1 MILSDA
7 ATIDHYTDTGVWGG
21 ATIDEIFRNTVQNVR
36 DMRALAD
43 AANRSEITGQDALE
57 LNYGDLD
64 AAIDRLAG
72 HFIKIG
78 LMPGDIVAAQL
89 PNTIEQI
96 VLILAASRSGVIV
109 SPLPLMWREYE
120 LAKSLPLIAPKAII
134 SATNIAGR
142 NHADM
147 MRYVA
152 AETISVRFVLAFG
165 EGHLDGVEPLD
176 WIFAS
181 NDAPDEDVEWPE
193 VSANNVLTIC
203 WASGRHAAPSPV
215 PRSHN
220 QWIAAGLMN
229 LLESDIRQG
238 ATLLSPYPLSGL
250 VPIGVFFM
258 PWLLSGGTLLLHHP
272 FDLGYFV
279 EQLQTQDVEFTALPP
294 SVVDVLKAEQVFQN
308 AKSLSAIG
316 CIWPS
321 PYLPANAH
329 KRGTNL
335 PVPVIDIR
343 GFGEMAYFAR
353 KRHSNDRPGLIP
365 HGECCAPSGAAS
377 GPLLMTTRVRGGAM
391 QNGNE
396 TSLLAGDL
404 MIKSAMMFD
413 AYYPGAVPGADEP
426 TLERDAHGF
435 VNTGMR
441 CRFVGSSKP
450 SIDCTR
456 RENSVIYHG
465 GMAMSA
471 TELDLL
477 YSEHEKLADAAAF
490 TFEDAVM
497 GDRIMAA
504 VVPSPGA
511 DISLDEFVNWLNER
525 RVAACKIPDRLVV
538 VKTIPRNANGDVLR
552 DQMLDEI

>member
-21 ATIDEIFRNTVQNVR
+21 ATIDQIFRNTVQNAR
-36 DMRALAD
+36 DVRALAD
-43 AANRSEITGQDALE
+43 AANRSEVTGQDALE

-64 AAIDRLAG
+64 AAVDRLAG

-89 PNTIEQI
+89 PNTIEQV
-96 VLILAASRSGVIV
+96 VLLLAASRSGVIV

-120 LAKSLPLIAPKAII
+120 LSRTLPLIAPKAII

-152 AETISVRFVLAFG
+152 VDTISVRFVLAFG
-165 EGHLDGVEPLD
+165 DGELDGVDSLD
-176 WIFAS
+176 WIFS
-181 NDAPDEDVEWPE
+181 SQGTPDEDIDWPD
-193 VSANNVLTIC
+193 VTANNVLTIC
-203 WASGRHAAPSPV
+203 WASGRHVAPSPV

-220 QWIAAGLMN
+220 QWVAAGLMN
-229 LLESDIRQG
+229 LLESDISQG
-238 ATLLSPYPLSGL
+238 ASLLCPYPLSGL

-294 SVVDVLKAEQVFQN
+294 SVVDVLKAEHVFQN
-308 AKSLSAIG
+308 SKSLSAIG

-321 PYLPANAH
+321 PYLPANAQQ
-329 KRGTNL
+329 RGAGL
-335 PVPVIDIR
+335 PVSVVDIR

-353 KRHSNDRPGLIP
+353 KRQSNDRPGLIP
-365 HGECCAPSGAAS
+365 HGECCAPTGAAS
-377 GPLLMTTRVRGGAM
+377 GPLLMTTRVRGSAM
-391 QNGNE
+391 QNGND

-435 VNTGMR
+435 VNTGLR

-456 RENSVIYHG
+456 RESSVIYHG
-465 GMAMSA
+465 GMSLSA
-471 TELDLL
+471 VELDLI
-477 YSEHEKLADAAAF
+477 YAQHEKLADAAAF
-490 TFEDAVM
+490 TFEDPVM
-497 GDRIMAA
+497 GDRILAA
-504 VVPSPGA
+504 VVPKPGETV
-511 DISLDEFVNWLNER
+511 SLMEFVNWLNDR
-525 RVAACKIPDRLVV
+525 RVAACKIPDRIVV
-538 VKTIPRNANGDVLR
+538 AKSIPRDSNGDVLR
-552 DQMLDEI
+552 DQVLDDV